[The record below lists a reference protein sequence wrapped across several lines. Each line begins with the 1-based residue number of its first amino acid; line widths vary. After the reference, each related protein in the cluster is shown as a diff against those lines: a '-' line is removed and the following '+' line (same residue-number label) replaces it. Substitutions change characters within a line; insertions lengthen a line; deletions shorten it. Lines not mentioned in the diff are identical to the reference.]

1 MKESTIRKLMKNICM
16 GLNNI
21 HKRGIMHRD
30 IKPENLMLK
39 SQKNIYNVKII
50 DFGLSMDVD
59 QEEYL
64 YKRCGTP
71 GFVAPEI
78 ITKGNE

>member
-1 MKESTIRKLMKNICM
+1 
-16 GLNNI
+16 
-21 HKRGIMHRD
+21 MHRD
-30 IKPENLMLK
+30 IKPENLMLVNERDIHK
-39 SQKNIYNVKII
+39 IKII
-50 DFGLSMDVD
+50 DFGLSTRIDK
-59 QEEYL
+59 EEYL